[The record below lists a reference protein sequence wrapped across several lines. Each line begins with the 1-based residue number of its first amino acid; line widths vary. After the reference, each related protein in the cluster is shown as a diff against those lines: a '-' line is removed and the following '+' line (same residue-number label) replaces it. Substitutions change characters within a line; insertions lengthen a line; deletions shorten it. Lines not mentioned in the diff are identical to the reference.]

1 MRTIR
6 AKITILFVLVFGFT
20 LSLFSAALYY
30 LDARQTAEN
39 FDLGLSNDAL
49 EIVSAIKSAGDLENR
64 ILSNQIKSPIIV
76 NFGSKRFVQIVS
88 TSRQILIKSSNLN
101 DASLPLTTQVLSLA
115 LTQHQVFET
124 LSRKIHNRFWDS
136 GDLRLLTYP
145 VIDNGS
151 TRYLVQVA
159 SSTATL
165 DNNLFELRL
174 LLGFAIPLAIIA
186 AAIGGYYV
194 AKKAFDPINRI
205 IKTAQTISAEHL
217 DRRLEIGKVDD
228 EISRLSKTLNAMFDR
243 IEEGFRLQKQ
253 FTADA
258 SHELRTPLTILLG
271 EIEVALQNKR
281 TPEDY
286 QEILR
291 SAVEEIRRITTIVD
305 ELLTIARLESGQLTL
320 QKVLFRLD
328 ELLLEAVSK
337 TSAYASRRNISIHFD
352 VEDHNNA
359 QVEEIYINGDRDKLL
374 NVFMNLLDN
383 AIKYSNDRTS
393 ISVIEEIDG
402 DFVKVSI
409 IDRGIGISEADL
421 QHVFDRFYRA
431 DKSRA
436 DHGQKRGSG
445 LGLSIAKSLVEAHG
459 GKIEITS
466 TVGIGT
472 SVSVI
477 LPRAFNEDRD
487 SPVS

>member
-6 AKITILFVLVFGFT
+6 AKITILFVLIFGFT
-20 LSLFSAALYY
+20 LSLFSTALYY

-49 EIVSAIKSAGDLENR
+49 EIVSAIKSAGDLESR
-64 ILSNQIKSPIIV
+64 ILSNQIKYPIIV

-88 TSRQILIKSSNLN
+88 TNRQILIKSSNLH

-115 LTQHQVFET
+115 LTRHQVFET
-124 LSRKIHNRFWDS
+124 LSRKLHNRFWDS

-145 VIDNGS
+145 VIDNGA
-151 TRYLVQVA
+151 TKYLVQVA

-205 IKTAQTISAEHL
+205 VRTAQTISAEHL
-217 DRRLEIGKVDD
+217 DKRLEIGKVDD
-228 EISRLSKTLNAMFDR
+228 EISRLSKTLNEMFDR

-291 SAVEEIRRITTIVD
+291 SAIEEIRRITTIVD

-320 QKVLFRLD
+320 QKTPVRLD

-352 VEDHNNA
+352 VKNHNAA
-359 QVEEIYINGDRDKLL
+359 QTEEVYINGDRDKLL

-383 AIKYSNDRTS
+383 AIKYSNDNTS
-393 ISVIEEIDG
+393 ITVIEEIQG
-402 DFVKVSI
+402 NFVKVDV
-409 IDRGIGISEADL
+409 IDKGIGISDSDI

-431 DKSRA
+431 DKSRT
-436 DHGQKRGSG
+436 DQGQKRGSG
-445 LGLSIAKSLVEAHG
+445 LGLSIAKSLIEAHG
-459 GKIEITS
+459 GKIEIQS
-466 TVGIGT
+466 TLGIGT

-477 LPRAFNEDRD
+477 LPRGSYGDGN
-487 SPVS
+487 SLNS